1 MKFGLF
7 LGTEYPARQSMVPR
21 VQALVEQVRLARD
34 LGFDCVLAGQHYLSH
49 PVQILQPTPLL
60 GRLAAEAGE
69 MAVGTGIVLL
79 PLQHPVDMAEQV
91 ATLDAITDGRFI
103 FGVGLGYEKEEFDAF
118 GLEASERVGRFEEC
132 LEVMKRLW
140 TEDEVHFEGKHFT
153 LHARPSAWPLQKPYP
168 PVWIA
173 ANGHGPVRRAARL
186 GDVWFAN
193 PHAKVSTLAEQ
204 MEIYRAA
211 VAEYGTRP
219 PGDIVVSRELFVAPS
234 RDEAVRIAEP
244 ALHERYRIYA
254 NQGQDEQ
261 LPPGDRFESSFDE
274 LAKDRFILGSPE
286 ECAEEVRRYQALGFN
301 YFIMSHHP
309 PDLDD
314 EAAMRILRLFGEE
327 VLPRL
332 R

>member
-21 VQALVEQVRLARD
+21 IEALVEQVRTARD

-69 MAVGTGIVLL
+69 MALGTGIVLL

-91 ATLDAITDGRFI
+91 ATLDALTNGRFI

-118 GLEASERVGRFEEC
+118 GLEVGERVGRFEES
-132 LEVMKRLW
+132 LELMKRLW
-140 TEDEVHFEGKHFT
+140 TEDEVNFEGKHFT

-193 PHAKVSTLAEQ
+193 PHAKFKTLAEQ
-204 MEIYRAA
+204 MDIYRAA
-211 VAEYGTRP
+211 LAEYGTATP
-219 PGDIVVSRELFVAPS
+219 NDIVVSRELIVAPT
-234 RDEAVRIAEP
+234 RDEAIRIAEP
-244 ALHERYRIYA
+244 ALHERYRVYTR
-254 NQGQDEQ
+254 QGQDEQ
-261 LPPGDRFESSFDE
+261 LPPGDRFQAVFDE

-286 ECAEEVRRYQALGFN
+286 ECVAEIKRYEALGFN
-301 YFIMSHHP
+301 YFIMGHHP
-309 PDLDD
+309 LDLDD

-332 R
+332 T